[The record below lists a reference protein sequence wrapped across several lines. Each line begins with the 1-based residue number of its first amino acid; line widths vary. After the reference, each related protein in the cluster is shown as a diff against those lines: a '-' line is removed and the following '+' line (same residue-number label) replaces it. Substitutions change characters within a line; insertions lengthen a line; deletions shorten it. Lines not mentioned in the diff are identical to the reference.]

1 MEDNLNRIQYV
12 ILNIMRKRKAIDH
25 MHSMSCNE
33 ICEIEKRCKVTTIYK
48 HIRILENLGYVKRGA
63 KIERAFGY
71 ILTAKAV
78 DILPKEEMEESKD
91 E

>member
-12 ILNIMRKRKAIDH
+12 ILNIMRKRKAVDH

-33 ICEIEKRCKVTTIYK
+33 ICEIENRCKVTTIYK
-48 HIRILENLGYVKRGA
+48 HICILVEKGYVQKGA

-71 ILTAKAV
+71 ILTKKAI
-78 DILPKEEMEESKD
+78 DILPKEELEEK
-91 E
+91 ENE